1 MNTAFDYLFDLS
13 MSMSECDTDREAL
26 REAHTV
32 LASMSSD
39 CRTSS
44 VWPELP
50 AVRARHTYRA
60 LAA

>member
-13 MSMSECDTDREAL
+13 MSMSECETDRDAL
-26 REAHTV
+26 QEAHTT

-50 AVRARHTYRA
+50 AVRSRHTYRA